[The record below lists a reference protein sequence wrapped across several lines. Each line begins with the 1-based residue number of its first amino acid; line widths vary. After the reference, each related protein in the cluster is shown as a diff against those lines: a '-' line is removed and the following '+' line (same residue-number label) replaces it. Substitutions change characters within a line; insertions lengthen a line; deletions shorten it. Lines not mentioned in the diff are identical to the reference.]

1 MQQVTVDGARWQQD
15 SEGTWLALR
24 VKSQQTAM
32 DVCDALKP
40 GKEYNVTIKG
50 KGRSLDANSM
60 CWQICTD
67 IANVIGTT
75 KEAVYKYAIREV
87 GVYTPLPIKAEAVD
101 AFSRIWANHGI
112 GWFLDVIDE
121 SKLPGYKLCF
131 AYAGSS
137 TYDTSE
143 MSRLIDNLVFSAKEI
158 GIQVLS
164 ERERSLLIEKWDR

>member
-15 SEGTWLALR
+15 SEGTWLSLR

-75 KEAVYKYAIREV
+75 KEAVYKSAIREV

-101 AFSRIWANHGI
+101 AFSRIWGNHGI

>member
-15 SEGTWLALR
+15 SDGAWLALR
-24 VKSQQTAM
+24 VKSPQTAM
-32 DVCDALKP
+32 DVCDAMKP

-75 KEAVYKYAIREV
+75 KEAVYKSAIREV

-101 AFSRIWANHGI
+101 AFSRIWGNHGI

-143 MSRLIDNLVFSAKEI
+143 MSRLIDNLVFSAKEV